1 MPWAFFLSLFLLLLS
16 ACPRPGDDP
25 TKVDLTQYIETARS
39 WAKTELQINA
49 AIAKV
54 REDQFVHDDLVIST
68 LRPIV
73 DVSQKY
79 VQQLESHN
87 PRTPPLRNVHLEYIE
102 AWRAHY
108 LAFASM
114 IDAVEKKD
122 YLQLAKANDDL
133 LAAQNALADAL
144 TDLARLMQEAGLRS
158 APPGNQQSRPSAPSP
173 GSPGSGGPASQM
185 SPKGM

>member
-1 MPWAFFLSLFLLLLS
+1 MPWTFFFSLFLLLLS
-16 ACPRPGDDP
+16 ACPRPEADP
-25 TKVDLTQYIETARS
+25 TKADLTQYIETARS

-79 VQQLESHN
+79 VQQLESHH

-108 LAFASM
+108 LAFSGM

-122 YLQLAKANDDL
+122 YIQLAKANDEL

-144 TDLARLMQEAGLRS
+144 TDLSRLMQETGLRS
-158 APPGNQQSRPSAPSP
+158 APPSNQQSRPSAPSP
-173 GSPGSGGPASQM
+173 GGPASQM
-185 SPKGM
+185 APKGM

>member
-1 MPWAFFLSLFLLLLS
+1 MPRAFFFSLFLLLLS
-16 ACPRPGDDP
+16 ACPRLGEDP
-25 TKVDLTQYIETARS
+25 TKVDLTQYIDTARS

-54 REDQFVHDDLVIST
+54 REDQFVHDDLVLST

-79 VQQLESHN
+79 VQQLESHH

-122 YLQLAKANDDL
+122 YIQLAKANDDL

-158 APPGNQQSRPSAPSP
+158 APPGNQQSRSAPS
-173 GSPGSGGPASQM
+173 SGGPASQM
-185 SPKGM
+185 APKGM

>member
-1 MPWAFFLSLFLLLLS
+1 
-16 ACPRPGDDP
+16 
-25 TKVDLTQYIETARS
+25 
-39 WAKTELQINA
+39 LQINA

-73 DVSQKY
+73 SVSQEY
-79 VQQLESHN
+79 IQQLENHH

-114 IDAVEKKD
+114 IDSVEKKD
-122 YLQLAKANDDL
+122 YIQLAKANNDL
-133 LAAQNALADAL
+133 LEAQSSVADAL
-144 TDLARLMQEAGLRS
+144 ADLARLMREAGLRS
-158 APPGNQQSRPSAPSP
+158 DPPGDQQSRPSAPP
-173 GSPGSGGPASQM
+173 PSGPDSEV